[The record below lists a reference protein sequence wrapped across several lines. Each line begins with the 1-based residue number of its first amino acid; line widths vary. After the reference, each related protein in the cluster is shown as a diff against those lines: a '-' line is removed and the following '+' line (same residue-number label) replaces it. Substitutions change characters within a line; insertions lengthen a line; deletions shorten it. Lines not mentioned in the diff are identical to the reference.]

1 MSAIELSPL
10 PTDNR
15 RTAERLRINST
26 VPVIFGRGGGV
37 LVDLSQRGARIRHAG
52 SVRRGALVRVS
63 FVWERNRISGT
74 AEVLASRV
82 VNLGSGASYET
93 RVRFTKFDGASESAL
108 ANALEGIAGRD
119 VRRLVANLHGWTEE
133 TPTEE
138 LAPKNNGTFVRCRL
152 RGAWWERK
160 NTNDATQPED
170 GFLLPADSTES
181 DVAKLCDIYSRATNE
196 ERHFIRITAAAV
208 VEQSRL

>member
-1 MSAIELSPL
+1 MSAIEQLPL
-10 PTDNR
+10 PSDNR
-15 RTAERLRINST
+15 RAAERLRINST
-26 VPVIFGRGGGV
+26 VPVIFGRGEGV
-37 LVDLSQRGARIRHAG
+37 LVDLSQHGARIRHAG

-63 FVWERNRISGT
+63 FVWDRNRIAGT

-82 VNLGSGASYET
+82 ISLGAGASYET
-93 RVRFTKFDGASESAL
+93 RVRFTSFDDGAESAL

-119 VRRLVANLHGWTEE
+119 ARRWVANLRGWNEETTTEE
-133 TPTEE
+133 R
-138 LAPKNNGTFVRCRL
+138 APKNNGTFVRCRL
-152 RGAWWERK
+152 RGVWWERK

-196 ERHFIRITAAAV
+196 ERHFLRITAAVV